1 MEYKNSFVITARVA
15 TEPTVN
21 TFKTATV
28 KRAAIVINQSFGEG
42 ENARNS
48 SALINIECWRKN
60 ENIQVLD
67 VVKKGALLTFS
78 GYLKP
83 EEWTTGDGQ
92 HHSRVILS
100 VTHIEIPETD
110 DTKNAE

>member
-60 ENIQVLD
+60 ENVQFLD
-67 VVKKGALLTFS
+67 IVKKGTLLTFS

-83 EEWTTGDGQ
+83 DEWTTEDGQ
-92 HHSRVILS
+92 HHSRVILC
-100 VTHIEIPETD
+100 VTHIENPELNDTTD
-110 DTKNAE
+110 AE